1 MRKFKPGVSFSDF
14 VVRDSMSKRSKVGD
28 DYRERDFRRGWMLL
42 MIVIAGFGI
51 LVVRLLVLQGFY
63 GERYRVLSDQNRVKK
78 IKLPAPRGI
87 VYDRNNLP
95 LARNTESRIMNNGI
109 EILSHTREYPF
120 AEATSHVTGFLGRAG
135 ESEVG
140 IIKSLE
146 RKYDAQDLVGR
157 SGLELQYEE
166 LLRGED
172 GGKLIEVD
180 NMGSFSRDLGN
191 KSPVHGT
198 DLYTS
203 IDGALSRVV
212 LEAMGGKKGAVVV
225 SDPNTGEIF
234 ALVSSPSF
242 DPNIFGLD
250 SSFRGNDVS
259 KILDDTNLPLFNRAI
274 GGVYPPGSTFKMV
287 TTAAAVD
294 SGKVS
299 LGFTYEDLGVIKVG
313 DFSYTNWL
321 FTKRGRT
328 EGIVGFEKG
337 LAHSVD
343 TFFYKV
349 GEMTT
354 PQIMADWSYKFGLG
368 ELTGIDLPG
377 EVGGLVA
384 TPDWKEKTKREKWF
398 LGNTYHMA
406 IGQGD
411 LLTTPLQVNLM
422 TNVLATKGEKCK
434 PHILKT
440 LNPKLPSHAGEI
452 LNKCEKIQISKEV
465 LDVIHKGMI
474 AACSP
479 GGTAFPLFGFVPQ
492 VACKTGTSE
501 YFDGAVGKIKTHGW
515 LTAFAPA
522 DNPTISVTVLME
534 GGGEGSNA
542 AAPVV
547 RKILSRYFN
556 VTDTYNYAAI
566 PQEVGE

>member
-1 MRKFKPGVSFSDF
+1 M
-14 VVRDSMSKRSKVGD
+14 GD
-28 DYRERDFRRGWMLL
+28 EREERDFRRGWMLL
-42 MIVIAGFGI
+42 MIVIVGFGI
-51 LVVRLLVLQGFY
+51 LLVRLMVLQGFY

-78 IKLPAPRGI
+78 IKLPAPRGV

-95 LARNTESRIMNNGI
+95 LARNTESRIMNNGT
-109 EILSHTREYPF
+109 EILSYTREYPF
-120 AEATSHVTGFLGRAG
+120 AEATSHVTGFLGRAD

-140 IIKSLE
+140 IIKSLG
-146 RKYDAQDLVGR
+146 RKYDALDLVGR

-166 LLRGED
+166 MLRGED
-172 GGKLIEVD
+172 GGKLVEVD
-180 NMGSFSRDLGN
+180 NMGALSRDLGN
-191 KSPVHGT
+191 KNPVPGT

-203 IDGALSRVV
+203 IDGALSRVA
-212 LEAMGGKKGAVVV
+212 LDAMGGKKGAVVV
-225 SDPNTGEIF
+225 SDPRTGEVL
-234 ALVSSPSF
+234 ALVSSPAF
-242 DPNIFGLD
+242 DPNIFGKGSLD
-250 SSFRGNDVS
+250 SAR
-259 KILDDTNLPLFNRAI
+259 DDIVKVLVDTGLPMFNRGI

-343 TFFYKV
+343 TFFYKI

-354 PQIMADWSYKFGLG
+354 PQVMADWSYKFGLG

-384 TPDWKEKTKREKWF
+384 TPEWKEKTKGEKWF

-422 TNVLATKGEKCK
+422 TNVLATRGEKCK
-434 PHILKT
+434 PRILKT
-440 LNPKLPSHAGEI
+440 KDINSKDQ
-452 LNKCEKIQISKEV
+452 NCEKIQISKEV

-474 AACSP
+474 EACSP
-479 GGTAFPLFGFVPQ
+479 GGTAFPLFGFVPKI
-492 VACKTGTSE
+492 ACKTGTAE
-501 YFDGAVGKIKTHGW
+501 YFDGTAGKMKTHGW

-522 DNPTISVTVLME
+522 DNPEVSVTVLME
-534 GGGEGSNA
+534 GGGEGSNV